1 MILVVFLASC
11 ALMMP
16 GGAAL
21 ARAYETRVEP
31 PAPGFSSSQAPDAK
45 SLLIEQAFRI
55 WSVIEDDSPLRGSP
69 CGPLL
74 TQRSLASLES
84 NLLPR
89 RFSSSLAPDAKS
101 LLIEQAFRIW
111 SVIEDDSP
119 LRGSP
124 YGPLLTQRSLAS
136 LESNLLPRRFSSSL
150 ASDAKSLLIEQAF
163 RIWSV
168 IEDSNL
174 RPLRP
179 ERSALPS
186 CANHRMRGA
195 SYCWDAYPS
204 MPYFQKSLNRRE
216 TQQPEQ
222 RIAGCST
229 F

>member
-1 MILVVFLASC
+1 MINHSQFCFRGILWFSHKI
-11 ALMMP
+11 
-16 GGAAL
+16 
-21 ARAYETRVEP
+21 
-31 PAPGFSSSQAPDAK
+31 APYSVGCPTFGVQSMRLRGPTKRESNLLPRRFSSSLASDAK

-69 CGPLL
+69 C
-74 TQRSLASLES
+74 
-84 NLLPR
+84 
-89 RFSSSLAPDAKS
+89 
-101 LLIEQAFRIW
+101 
-111 SVIEDDSP
+111 
-119 LRGSP
+119 
-124 YGPLLTQRSLAS
+124 GPLLTQRSLAS

-179 ERSALPS
+179 ERSALPG

-229 F
+229 FLAAVDLKRFAILGYLTCHRLAEIGCARRGECKLSQ

>member
-1 MILVVFLASC
+1 MSKDVYCDFGGIFGQLCTDDALPAVAAASFS
-11 ALMMP
+11 
-16 GGAAL
+16 
-21 ARAYETRVEP
+21 RFSRVEP
-31 PAPGFSSSQAPDAK
+31 PAPGGSHPRRPQMQK

-84 NLLPR
+84 NLP
-89 RFSSSLAPDAKS
+89 APGGSHPHGLQMQKS
-101 LLIEQAFRIW
+101 LLA
-111 SVIEDDSP
+111 
-119 LRGSP
+119 
-124 YGPLLTQRSLAS
+124 
-136 LESNLLPRRFSSSL
+136 
-150 ASDAKSLLIEQAF
+150 EQAF

-179 ERSALPS
+179 ERSALPG

-204 MPYFQKSLNRRE
+204 MPYFQKIA
-216 TQQPEQ
+216 QPA
-222 RIAGCST
+222 RNSAA
-229 F
+229 

>member
-1 MILVVFLASC
+1 MINHSQFCFRGILWFSHKI
-11 ALMMP
+11 
-16 GGAAL
+16 
-21 ARAYETRVEP
+21 
-31 PAPGFSSSQAPDAK
+31 APYSVGCPTFGVQSMRLRGPTKRESNLLPRRFSSSLASDAK

-69 CGPLL
+69 C
-74 TQRSLASLES
+74 
-84 NLLPR
+84 
-89 RFSSSLAPDAKS
+89 
-101 LLIEQAFRIW
+101 
-111 SVIEDDSP
+111 
-119 LRGSP
+119 
-124 YGPLLTQRSLAS
+124 GPLLTQRSLAS

-179 ERSALPS
+179 ERSALPG

-204 MPYFQKSLNRRE
+204 MPYFQKIA
-216 TQQPEQ
+216 QPA
-222 RIAGCST
+222 RNSAA
-229 F
+229 